1 MCSWHTNNVTQIKSV
16 SSCISRALDT
26 AVVPG
31 FSKIGYEIR
40 KRLGNWQP
48 ISSFDLRGKT
58 VVITGPT
65 SGLGEQ
71 VARQLALT
79 GANLVLVARNEEKC
93 LRVIDEI
100 APLCTGNKPVF
111 VRAEMGDLESVRSA
125 CAAIQQ
131 QFAHVDVLIHNAG
144 ALLNIRQVS
153 PQGIEQTVASHVVGP
168 FLMTTLLLPL
178 MDGGR
183 VVTVSSGGMYTSSLP
198 VFDIGETL
206 EMPAHKYGGSKQ
218 YSIAKRAQVTL
229 NEMWAQKQTATEFVA
244 MHPGWAD
251 TPGVQESIPGF
262 RRATAPILRSAKEG
276 ADTIAWLAAVQLL
289 PGKSGSFW
297 SDREIRPTHKSSRTK
312 KNDNTSS
319 RTALWESVSHF
330 VDPYIQVHNNCR
342 AKSFAQRE

>member
-48 ISSFDLRGKT
+48 ISSFDLLGKT

-262 RRATAPILRSAKEG
+262 RRATAPILRSAGEG

-330 VDPYIQVHNNCR
+330 VDPYIQGT
-342 AKSFAQRE
+342 

>member
-1 MCSWHTNNVTQIKSV
+1 MNTFLSN
-16 SSCISRALDT
+16 ALDA

-31 FSKIGYEIR
+31 FSKIGYAIR

-71 VARQLALT
+71 VARQLAPT

-93 LRVIDEI
+93 ARVIDVI
-100 APLCTGNKPVF
+100 APLCTGNTPVF

-131 QFAHVDVLIHNAG
+131 QFTRVDVLIHNAG
-144 ALLNIRQVS
+144 ALLNTRQVS
-153 PQGIEQTVASHVVGP
+153 PQGIEQTIASHVVGP

-178 MDGGR
+178 LNGGR
-183 VVTVSSGGMYTSSLP
+183 VVTVSSGGMYSSGLP
-198 VFDIGETL
+198 AFDKGETL

-218 YSIAKRAQVTL
+218 YAIAKRAQVTL
-229 NEMWAQKQTATEFVA
+229 TEMWAAREPRTEFVS

-262 RRATAPILRSAKEG
+262 RRVTAPILRSASEG
-276 ADTIAWLAAVQLL
+276 ADTIAWLAAVSPL
-289 PGKSGSFW
+289 PKASGTFW
-297 SDREIRPTHKSSRTK
+297 SDREVRPTHKTPQSK
-312 KNDNTSS
+312 KLDTESN
-319 RTALWESVSHF
+319 RQALWQYVENLS
-330 VDPYIQVHNNCR
+330 
-342 AKSFAQRE
+342 K

>member
-1 MCSWHTNNVTQIKSV
+1 MNTFLSN
-16 SSCISRALDT
+16 ALDA

-31 FSKIGYEIR
+31 FSKIGYAIR

-93 LRVIDEI
+93 ARVIAEI
-100 APLCTGNKPVF
+100 TPLCTGNTPVF

-125 CAAIQQ
+125 CTAIQQ
-131 QFAHVDVLIHNAG
+131 KITHIDVLIHNAG
-144 ALLNIRQVS
+144 ALLNTRQVS
-153 PQGIEQTVASHVVGP
+153 PQGIEQTIASHVVGP

-178 MDGGR
+178 MNGGR
-183 VVTVSSGGMYTSSLP
+183 VVTVSSGGMYSSGLP
-198 VFDIGETL
+198 AFDKGETL

-218 YSIAKRAQVTL
+218 YAIAKRAQVTL
-229 NEMWAQKQTATEFVA
+229 TKMWSKREPQTEFVS

-262 RRATAPILRSAKEG
+262 RRVTAPILRSAGEG
-276 ADTIAWLAAVQLL
+276 ADTIAWLAVVSPL
-289 PGKSGSFW
+289 PGASGTFW
-297 SDREIRPTHKSSRTK
+297 SDREIRPTHKTPQSK
-312 KNDNTSS
+312 KLDTEVNRQS
-319 RTALWESVSHF
+319 LWQQVEQMSV
-330 VDPYIQVHNNCR
+330 R
-342 AKSFAQRE
+342 

>member
-262 RRATAPILRSAKEG
+262 RRATAPILRSAGEG

>member
-1 MCSWHTNNVTQIKSV
+1 MNTFLSN
-16 SSCISRALDT
+16 ALDA

-31 FSKIGYEIR
+31 FSKIGFAVR

-48 ISSFDLRGKT
+48 ISSFDMRGKT

-93 LRVIDEI
+93 ARVIDEI

-125 CAAIQQ
+125 CASILQ
-131 QFAHVDVLIHNAG
+131 QFTHIDVLIHNAG
-144 ALLNIRQVS
+144 ALLNTRQLS

-178 MDGGR
+178 LKGGR
-183 VVTVSSGGMYTSSLP
+183 VVTVSSGGMYSSGLP
-198 VFDIGETL
+198 AFDKGETL
-206 EMPAHKYGGSKQ
+206 EMPANKYGGSKQ
-218 YSIAKRAQVTL
+218 YAIAKRAQVTL
-229 NEMWAQKQTATEFVA
+229 TEMWATREPQTEFVS

-262 RRATAPILRSAKEG
+262 RRVTAPILRTASDG
-276 ADTIAWLAAVQLL
+276 ADTIAWLAVVNPL
-289 PGKSGSFW
+289 PKASGTFW
-297 SDREIRPTHKSSRTK
+297 SDREVRPTHKTPQSK
-312 KNDNTSS
+312 KIDTEANRQS
-319 RTALWESVSHF
+319 LWQQVDQMSV
-330 VDPYIQVHNNCR
+330 R
-342 AKSFAQRE
+342 

>member
-1 MCSWHTNNVTQIKSV
+1 VNTFLSN
-16 SSCISRALDT
+16 ALDA

-31 FSKIGYEIR
+31 FSKIGFAIR

-48 ISSFDLRGKT
+48 VSSFDLRGKT

-93 LRVIDEI
+93 ARVIDEI
-100 APLCTGNKPVF
+100 TPLCTGDKPIF

-125 CAAIQQ
+125 CTAIQQ
-131 QFAHVDVLIHNAG
+131 QFTHIDVLIHNAG
-144 ALLNIRQVS
+144 ALLNTREIS

-178 MDGGR
+178 LNGGR
-183 VVTVSSGGMYTSSLP
+183 VVTVSSGGMYTSALP
-198 VFDIGETL
+198 VFDNGETL

-218 YSIAKRAQVTL
+218 YAIAKRAQVTL
-229 NEMWAQKQTATEFVA
+229 TEMWAAREPRTEFVS

-262 RRATAPILRSAKEG
+262 RRVTAPILRSASEG
-276 ADTIAWLAAVQLL
+276 ADTIAWLAAVSPL
-289 PGKSGSFW
+289 PKASGTFW
-297 SDREIRPTHKSSRTK
+297 SDREVRPTHKTPQSK
-312 KNDNTSS
+312 KIDTESN
-319 RTALWESVSHF
+319 RQALWQYVENLS
-330 VDPYIQVHNNCR
+330 
-342 AKSFAQRE
+342 K

>member
-1 MCSWHTNNVTQIKSV
+1 VTQIKTV
-16 SSCISRALDT
+16 SSCISKALDA

-31 FSKIGYEIR
+31 FSKIGYRVRQLI
-40 KRLGNWQP
+40 GNWQP

-71 VARQLALT
+71 VARQLAVT

-93 LRVIDEI
+93 ARVIDEI
-100 APLCTGNKPVF
+100 TPLCTGNKPVF

-131 QFAHVDVLIHNAG
+131 QFAHLDVLIHNAG
-144 ALLNIRQVS
+144 ALLNTRQIS

-178 MDGGR
+178 MNGGR
-183 VVTVSSGGMYTSSLP
+183 VVTVSSGGMYTSPLP
-198 VFDIGETL
+198 IFDNGETL
-206 EMPAHKYGGSKQ
+206 EMSAVEYKGSKQ
-218 YSIAKRAQVTL
+218 YAIAKRAQVTL
-229 NEMWAQKQTATEFVA
+229 NEIWAQKQTATEFVA

-262 RRATAPILRSAKEG
+262 RRVTAPILRSAGEG
-276 ADTIAWLAAVQLL
+276 ADTIAWLAAVQPL

-312 KNDNTSS
+312 KSDTTSS
-319 RTALWESVSHF
+319 RDALWECISDY
-330 VDPYIQVHNNCR
+330 VDRSTQ
-342 AKSFAQRE
+342 ST

>member
-144 ALLNIRQVS
+144 ALLNTRQVS

-262 RRATAPILRSAKEG
+262 RRATAPILRSAGEG

-330 VDPYIQVHNNCR
+330 VDPYIQGT
-342 AKSFAQRE
+342 

>member
-1 MCSWHTNNVTQIKSV
+1 MNTFLSN
-16 SSCISRALDT
+16 ALDA

-31 FSKIGYEIR
+31 FSKIGYAIR

-93 LRVIDEI
+93 ARVIAEI
-100 APLCTGNKPVF
+100 TPLCTGNTPVF

-131 QFAHVDVLIHNAG
+131 QFTRIDALIHNAG
-144 ALLNIRQVS
+144 ALLNTRQVS
-153 PQGIEQTVASHVVGP
+153 PQGIEQTIASHVVGP
-168 FLMTTLLLPL
+168 FLMTTLLLLL
-178 MDGGR
+178 MNGGR
-183 VVTVSSGGMYTSSLP
+183 VVTVSSGGMYSSGLP
-198 VFDIGETL
+198 VFDKGETL

-218 YSIAKRAQVTL
+218 YAIAKRAQVTL
-229 NEMWAQKQTATEFVA
+229 TEMWAARVPQTEFVS

-262 RRATAPILRSAKEG
+262 RRVTAPILRTASEG
-276 ADTIAWLAAVQLL
+276 ADTIAWLAAVSPL
-289 PGKSGSFW
+289 PGRNGTFW
-297 SDREIRPTHKSSRTK
+297 SDREIRPTHKTPQSK
-312 KNDNTSS
+312 KLDTEVNRQS
-319 RTALWESVSHF
+319 LWQQVEQMSV
-330 VDPYIQVHNNCR
+330 R
-342 AKSFAQRE
+342 

>member
-1 MCSWHTNNVTQIKSV
+1 MNTFLSN
-16 SSCISRALDT
+16 ALDA

-31 FSKIGYEIR
+31 FSKIGYAIR

-93 LRVIDEI
+93 ARVINEI
-100 APLCTGNKPVF
+100 APLCTGSKPVF

-131 QFAHVDVLIHNAG
+131 QFTRIDALIHNAG
-144 ALLNIRQVS
+144 ALLNTRQVS
-153 PQGIEQTVASHVVGP
+153 PQGIEQTIASHVVGP

-178 MDGGR
+178 MNGGR
-183 VVTVSSGGMYTSSLP
+183 VVTVSSGGMYSSGLP
-198 VFDIGETL
+198 VFDKGETL

-218 YSIAKRAQVTL
+218 YAIAKRAQVTL
-229 NEMWAQKQTATEFVA
+229 TEMWATRVLQTEFVS

-262 RRATAPILRSAKEG
+262 RRVTAPILRTASEG
-276 ADTIAWLAAVQLL
+276 ADTIAWLAAVSPL
-289 PGKSGSFW
+289 PGRNGTFW
-297 SDREIRPTHKSSRTK
+297 SDREIRPTHKTPQSK
-312 KNDNTSS
+312 KLDTEVNRQS
-319 RTALWESVSHF
+319 LWQQVEQMSV
-330 VDPYIQVHNNCR
+330 R
-342 AKSFAQRE
+342 

>member
-1 MCSWHTNNVTQIKSV
+1 MNTFLSN
-16 SSCISRALDT
+16 ALDA

-31 FSKIGYEIR
+31 FSKIGYAIR

-58 VVITGPT
+58 IVITGPT

-93 LRVIDEI
+93 ARVINEI
-100 APLCTGNKPVF
+100 APLCTGSKPVF

-125 CAAIQQ
+125 CAAVQQ
-131 QFAHVDVLIHNAG
+131 QFTHIDVLIHNAG
-144 ALLNIRQVS
+144 ALLNTRQVS
-153 PQGIEQTVASHVVGP
+153 PQGIEQTIASHVVGP

-178 MDGGR
+178 MNGGR
-183 VVTVSSGGMYTSSLP
+183 VVTVSSGGMYSSGLP
-198 VFDIGETL
+198 VFDKGETL

-218 YSIAKRAQVTL
+218 YAIAKRAQVTL
-229 NEMWAQKQTATEFVA
+229 TEMWATRVPQTEFVS

-262 RRATAPILRSAKEG
+262 RRVTAPILRTASEG
-276 ADTIAWLAAVQLL
+276 ADTIAWLAAVSPL
-289 PGKSGSFW
+289 PGRNGTFW
-297 SDREIRPTHKSSRTK
+297 SDREIRPTHKTPQSK
-312 KNDNTSS
+312 KLDTEANRQS
-319 RTALWESVSHF
+319 LWQQVEQMSV
-330 VDPYIQVHNNCR
+330 R
-342 AKSFAQRE
+342 

>member
-1 MCSWHTNNVTQIKSV
+1 MVNTFLSN
-16 SSCISRALDT
+16 ALDV

-31 FSKIGYEIR
+31 FSKIGYAIR
-40 KRLGNWQP
+40 KCLGNWQP

-65 SGLGEQ
+65 SGLGKQ
-71 VARQLALT
+71 VTRQLAVT

-93 LRVIDEI
+93 ARVIGEI

-111 VRAEMGDLESVRSA
+111 VQAEMGDLESVRSA
-125 CAAIQQ
+125 CAVMQQ
-131 QFAHVDVLIHNAG
+131 QFTHIDVLIHNAG
-144 ALLNIRQVS
+144 ALLNTRQIS

-178 MDGGR
+178 MNGGR
-183 VVTVSSGGMYTSSLP
+183 VVTVSSGGMYTSGLP
-198 VFDIGETL
+198 IFDNAETL

-218 YSIAKRAQVTL
+218 YAIAKRAQVTL
-229 NEMWAQKQTATEFVA
+229 TEMWATREPQTEFVS

-262 RRATAPILRSAKEG
+262 RRITAPILRSASEG
-276 ADTIAWLAAVQLL
+276 ADTIAWLAAVQPL

-297 SDREIRPTHKSSRTK
+297 SDREIRPTHKSPRTK
-312 KNDNTSS
+312 KSDTQTA
-319 RTALWESVSHF
+319 RAALWESISDYIVS
-330 VDPYIQVHNNCR
+330 YIP
-342 AKSFAQRE
+342 ST

>member
-1 MCSWHTNNVTQIKSV
+1 MTQIKTV
-16 SSCISRALDT
+16 SSCISKALDA

-31 FSKIGYEIR
+31 FSKIGYRVRQLI
-40 KRLGNWQP
+40 GNWQP

-71 VARQLALT
+71 VARQLAVT

-93 LRVIDEI
+93 ARVIDEI
-100 APLCTGNKPVF
+100 TPLCTGNKPVF

-131 QFAHVDVLIHNAG
+131 QFAHLDVLIHNAG
-144 ALLNIRQVS
+144 ALLNTRQIS

-178 MDGGR
+178 MNGGR
-183 VVTVSSGGMYTSSLP
+183 VVTVSSGGMYTSPLP
-198 VFDIGETL
+198 IFDNGETL
-206 EMPAHKYGGSKQ
+206 EMSAVEYKGSKQ
-218 YSIAKRAQVTL
+218 YAIAKRAQVTL
-229 NEMWAQKQTATEFVA
+229 NEIWAQKQTATEFVA

-262 RRATAPILRSAKEG
+262 RRVTAPILRSAGEG
-276 ADTIAWLAAVQLL
+276 ADTIAWLAAVQPL

-312 KNDNTSS
+312 KSDTTSS
-319 RTALWESVSHF
+319 RAALWECISDY
-330 VDPYIQVHNNCR
+330 VDRSTQ
-342 AKSFAQRE
+342 ST

>member
-1 MCSWHTNNVTQIKSV
+1 MWSTHENCFDVTCSWHTDEVTQIKTV
-16 SSCISRALDT
+16 SSCISKALDA

-31 FSKIGYEIR
+31 FSKIGYRVRQLI
-40 KRLGNWQP
+40 GNWQP

-71 VARQLALT
+71 VARQLTVT

-93 LRVIDEI
+93 ARVIDEI
-100 APLCTGNKPVF
+100 TPLCTGNKPVF

-131 QFAHVDVLIHNAG
+131 QFAHLDVLIHNAG
-144 ALLNIRQVS
+144 ALLNTRQIS

-178 MDGGR
+178 MNGGR
-183 VVTVSSGGMYTSSLP
+183 VVTVSSGGMYTSPLP
-198 VFDIGETL
+198 IFDNGETL
-206 EMPAHKYGGSKQ
+206 EMSAVEYKGSKQ
-218 YSIAKRAQVTL
+218 YAIAKRAQVTL
-229 NEMWAQKQTATEFVA
+229 NEIWAQKQTATEFVA

-262 RRATAPILRSAKEG
+262 RRVTAPILRSAGEG
-276 ADTIAWLAAVQLL
+276 ADTIAWLAAVQPL

-312 KNDNTSS
+312 KSDTTSS
-319 RTALWESVSHF
+319 RAALWECISDY
-330 VDPYIQVHNNCR
+330 VDRYTQ
-342 AKSFAQRE
+342 ST

>member
-1 MCSWHTNNVTQIKSV
+1 VNTFLSN
-16 SSCISRALDT
+16 ALDA

-31 FSKIGYEIR
+31 FSKIGYAIR

-48 ISSFDLRGKT
+48 ISSFDLQGKT

-93 LRVIDEI
+93 ARVINEI
-100 APLCTGNKPVF
+100 APLCTGSKPVF

-131 QFAHVDVLIHNAG
+131 QCTHIDVLIHNAG
-144 ALLNIRQVS
+144 ALLNTRQVS

-178 MDGGR
+178 MNGGR
-183 VVTVSSGGMYTSSLP
+183 VVTVSSGGMYSSGLP
-198 VFDIGETL
+198 AFDKGETL

-218 YSIAKRAQVTL
+218 YAIAKRAQITL
-229 NEMWAQKQTATEFVA
+229 TKMWSKREPQTEFVS

-262 RRATAPILRSAKEG
+262 RRVTAPILRSASEG
-276 ADTIAWLAAVQLL
+276 ADTIAWLAAVNPL
-289 PGKSGSFW
+289 PGASGTFW
-297 SDREIRPTHKSSRTK
+297 SDREIRPTHKTPQSK
-312 KNDNTSS
+312 KIDTEVNRQS
-319 RTALWESVSHF
+319 LWQQVEQMSV
-330 VDPYIQVHNNCR
+330 R
-342 AKSFAQRE
+342 